1 MRTMFHPDSVKASS
15 EAKAQSSSS
24 LLTDATLPTIESV
37 MELVT
42 FASDDSSDEWDSEND
57 ENDED
62 LCNTLIVPPLPGP
75 VAPPHGTSLLATAP
89 ATFES
94 AAVGANARAERSR
107 ASGLLP
113 RVPPLKRRKLDISYR
128 AERELRKQGK
138 RNEREKAWDAIRKIL
153 ASKKTNF
160 VSGHQGLQARRAKAI
175 ECPLRLVIKSERS
188 FIDASQISAEAHYL
202 AVANGSRQLRSW
214 TRTWISKRTL
224 PESKKGQHGKVYTLL
239 GVPEFAAE
247 LRTFLRTE
255 KWAMNPDKLRQFTKN
270 ELIPSVANAY
280 LQHIIREEMP
290 RGLKQYMEVV
300 LFPRIGLKVGRGVSL
315 ATARRWMRKEG
326 FRFLAHKKGLYFDG
340 HDRPDVVDY
349 RQGSF
354 LPAMAMHSK
363 RLVKYVVG
371 SVGDEALREPD
382 NYVERRLVLCAHDEM
397 TAQANDSRAKSW
409 VLEDQHVLRKKGVGR
424 GIHQS
429 DIICT
434 TIGWL
439 RDASQTL
446 EYGKNYEGYWTGEL
460 FIKQVCRGHCIE
472 IKLII

>member
-62 LCNTLIVPPLPGP
+62 LCNTPIVPPLPGP

-175 ECPLRLVIKSERS
+175 ECLLRLVIKSERS

-202 AVANGSRQLRSW
+202 AVANGSR
-214 TRTWISKRTL
+214 
-224 PESKKGQHGKVYTLL
+224 
-239 GVPEFAAE
+239 
-247 LRTFLRTE
+247 
-255 KWAMNPDKLRQFTKN
+255 
-270 ELIPSVANAY
+270 
-280 LQHIIREEMP
+280 
-290 RGLKQYMEVV
+290 
-300 LFPRIGLKVGRGVSL
+300 
-315 ATARRWMRKEG
+315 
-326 FRFLAHKKGLYFDG
+326 
-340 HDRPDVVDY
+340 
-349 RQGSF
+349 
-354 LPAMAMHSK
+354 
-363 RLVKYVVG
+363 
-371 SVGDEALREPD
+371 
-382 NYVERRLVLCAHDEM
+382 
-397 TAQANDSRAKSW
+397 
-409 VLEDQHVLRKKGVGR
+409 
-424 GIHQS
+424 
-429 DIICT
+429 
-434 TIGWL
+434 
-439 RDASQTL
+439 
-446 EYGKNYEGYWTGEL
+446 
-460 FIKQVCRGHCIE
+460 
-472 IKLII
+472 